1 MIVNHVENVNYLEYC
16 KNISAQELS
25 NKYSIS
31 MWSVILSDKQF
42 LLGSKYITIQFYF
55 NFKEVLTKKS

>member
-31 MWSVILSDKQF
+31 M
-42 LLGSKYITIQFYF
+42 
-55 NFKEVLTKKS
+55 